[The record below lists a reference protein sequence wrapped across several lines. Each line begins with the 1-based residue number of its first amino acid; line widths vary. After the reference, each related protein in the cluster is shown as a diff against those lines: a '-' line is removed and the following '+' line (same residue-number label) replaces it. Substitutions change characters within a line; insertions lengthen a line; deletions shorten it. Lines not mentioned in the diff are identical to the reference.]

1 MSKEWVVHGASCEA
15 DGHPGEC
22 QATVSGSTQDNDGDT
37 SVTINGVPVTD
48 HGDSMRFDFHAHN
61 YVETDDGGYC
71 DDYYGHDLV
80 PDQNPDVT
88 INGRPIVRV
97 GDSTSDPGAGTAV
110 VLDSGGNGTVTHTE

>member
-48 HGDSMRFDFHAHN
+48 HGDSMRFDSHAHN

-110 VLDSGGNGTVTHTE
+110 VLDSGGNGAVTHTE